1 MAIPRQVLLI
11 AIGAVATGAYL
22 VLRNKMQA
30 KKANERRSDS
40 SGSSASSSTSSG
52 TTSGTSG
59 TSSTG
64 AAPPT
69 GASETPGLSGSMREL
84 ALFLAGESWYDEV
97 GWQGIWEREGVG
109 SPEEWLRT
117 QGKEVLISERK
128 KLAEHPALL
137 AGCRRRW
144 IVVCRYAGIDVSDA
158 ASLWNATEA

>member
-1 MAIPRQVLLI
+1 MGMAIPRQFILI
-11 AIGAVATGAYL
+11 AVGAVATGAYL

-30 KKANERRSDS
+30 QKANARRSES
-40 SGSSASSSTSSG
+40 SSSSSSSASGST
-52 TTSGTSG
+52 

-64 AAPPT
+64 APT
-69 GASETPGLSGSMREL
+69 GAATETPGLSGSMREL

-117 QGKEVLISERK
+117 QGKTVLVSERK